1 MPITLYNTLTR
12 QKEPFVSIEP
22 GKIRMYACGPTVYNY
37 FHIGNARTFI
47 TFDALRQYFEYRGYE
62 VTFVQN
68 FTDVDDKIIQQAL
81 KENLTSIEVSEKYIE
96 AYFKDADSLG
106 IRRADVHPRV
116 TETIPEIIA
125 FVQALVEKGVAYE
138 QQGDVYFDVSA
149 YPAYGAL
156 SKQSLDELKAGARI
170 EVNEQKK
177 NPLDFALWK
186 TAKPGEPSWES
197 PWGPGRPGWHI
208 ECSAMARKYLGETI
222 DIHGGGGDLTFPHH
236 ENEVAQSEALTGKP
250 FANYWVHVGYL
261 NVDNRKMSKSLNNF
275 FTAREIAAEYD
286 LEVVRF
292 FILSAHYRNPIN
304 FSREAM
310 TAAKNGLERL
320 YTALENWR
328 YYHDHASET
337 NGSQDEER
345 LAALESF
352 RDRFITAMDDDFN
365 TADGLGIVFELVKAG
380 NALLAEKPGK
390 KVLWRA
396 LELLQELSGVL
407 GMLQKGRNTGAAL
420 EEAVEKLIE
429 ERQAARQDRDFARA
443 DAIRD
448 ELNAQG
454 IVLEDTPEGVKWKRV
469 ANLG

>member
-1 MPITLYNTLTR
+1 MMLYNTLTR
-12 QKEPFVSIEP
+12 QKEPFTPIEP

-81 KENLTSIEVSEKYIE
+81 KENLTSVEVSEKYIE
-96 AYFKDADSLG
+96 AYFADADSLG

-125 FVQALVEKGVAYE
+125 FVEALIQKGVAYE
-138 QQGDVYFDVSA
+138 QQGDVYFDVTA
-149 YPAYGAL
+149 YPAYGTL

-186 TAKPGEPSWES
+186 AAKPGEPFWES

-250 FANYWVHVGYL
+250 FSNYWVHVGYL

-275 FTAREIAAEYD
+275 FTAREIAVEYD

-310 TAAKNGLERL
+310 TAARSGLERL

-328 YYHDHASET
+328 YYHEHAPET
-337 NGSQDEER
+337 EGTEDRDQIT
-345 LAALESF
+345 ALESY
-352 RDRFITAMDDDFN
+352 RERFMAAMDDDFN
-365 TADGLGIVFELVKAG
+365 TADGLGIIFELVKTG
-380 NALLAEKPGK
+380 NALLIEKPGK
-390 KVLWRA
+390 KVLQRA
-396 LELLQELSGVL
+396 LELLQELAGVL
-407 GMLQKGRNTGAAL
+407 GLLRKGGTSEGSL
-420 EEAVEKLIE
+420 EDAVEKLIN
-429 ERQAARQDRDFARA
+429 ERQQARQNRDFARA

-448 ELNAQG
+448 QLKEQG
-454 IVLEDTPEGVKWKRV
+454 IVLEDTPEGIKWKRV
-469 ANLG
+469 VNDR